1 MRNNNYNKIYNMK
14 ILINKEI
21 LIEPLLAISGV
32 VERRQT
38 LPILSNILINIEEEL
53 IRLTATDMEVESCF
67 VISHRSEKTGKTT
80 VPARKFLDI
89 VKALPDRSEIELLF
103 ENEKVRILCGKS
115 KFTLSTMPADD
126 FPAIEGLDEIVN
138 ISLPE
143 KTLKKLLENTQF
155 AMAHQDVRYYL
166 NGLLIELDG
175 QNIRA
180 VATDG
185 HRLALSETVF
195 TTGVSDLLQIIV
207 PRKGVLEISRLLG
220 DSETEVEL
228 VISKNHLRIVTENQL
243 LTTKLID
250 GKFPDYDRV
259 IPQDSN
265 KKVYADR
272 EKLRSGMARTSILSN
287 EKFRGIRMVVE
298 EGKVIASANNPEQET
313 AEEEIE
319 VMYSGESM
327 EIGFNVS
334 YLLDALNIIKSD
346 QVLLELKD
354 SDSSCLITSPEDSN
368 SRYVIMPMRL

>member
-1 MRNNNYNKIYNMK
+1 MK
-14 ILINKEI
+14 ILINKEA

-38 LPILSNILINIEEEL
+38 LPILSNILIHVEEEI

-67 VISHRSEKTGKTT
+67 IIQHKSSETGKTT

-89 VKALPDRSEIELLF
+89 VKALPDNSDIELNF

-126 FPAIEGLDEIVN
+126 FPSIENLDEIVSLN
-138 ISLPE
+138 LPE
-143 KTLKKLLENTQF
+143 KTIKKLLENTQF

-195 TTGVSDLLQIIV
+195 STGVSDLLQIIV

-228 VISKNHLRIVTENQL
+228 VISKNHLRLVTENQS

-287 EKFRGIRMVVE
+287 EKFRGIRMVLE

-354 SDSSCLITSPEDSN
+354 SDSSCLITSSEDTD

>member
-1 MRNNNYNKIYNMK
+1 MK
-14 ILINKEI
+14 ILINKEE
-21 LIEPLLAISGV
+21 LLEPLLAISGV

-38 LPILSNILINIEEEL
+38 LPILSNILIQAEEGI

-67 VISHRSEKTGKTT
+67 VISHDSTEQGKTT

-89 VKALPDRSEIELLF
+89 IKALPEDSNVELNIE
-103 ENEKVRILCGKS
+103 EEKIRILSGKS
-115 KFTLSTMPADD
+115 KFTLSTMPAND
-126 FPAIEGLDEIVN
+126 FPAIENLEEIV
-138 ISLPE
+138 SLRIPE
-143 KTLKKLLENTQF
+143 KTLKQLLENTQF

-175 QNIRA
+175 NQIRS

-185 HRLALSETVF
+185 HRLALSETDF
-195 TTGVSDLLQIIV
+195 TTGLNELLQVIV
-207 PRKGVLEISRLLG
+207 PRKGVLEIGRLLT
-220 DSETEVEL
+220 EEEAEVE
-228 VISKNHLRIVTENQL
+228 VIISKNHLRLVTEKQS

-250 GKFPDYDRV
+250 GKFPDYERV
-259 IPQDSN
+259 VPQDSN
-265 KKVYADR
+265 KKVYAER
-272 EKLRSGMARTSILSN
+272 EKLRNGMARTSILSN
-287 EKFRGIRMVVE
+287 EKFRGVRMVLE

-319 VMYSGESM
+319 VMYSGEGM

-334 YLLDALNIIKSD
+334 YLLDVLNIIKSD
-346 QVLLELKD
+346 QVVLELKD

>member
-1 MRNNNYNKIYNMK
+1 MK
-14 ILINKEI
+14 ILINKDD
-21 LIEPLLAISGV
+21 LIEPLLAVCGV

-38 LPILSNILINIEEEL
+38 LPILANILIDAESEN

-67 VISHRSEKTGKTT
+67 VMQHQSEETGKTT

-89 VKALPDRSEIELLF
+89 VKALPDNKSIELVI
-103 ENEKVRILCGKS
+103 ENEKIKILCGKS
-115 KFTLSTMPADD
+115 KFTLSTMSADD
-126 FPAIEGLDEIVN
+126 FPAIESLDEIVR
-138 ISLPE
+138 IKLAE
-143 KTLKKLLENTQF
+143 KVLKKILENTQF

-175 QNIRA
+175 EKIRA

-185 HRLALSETVF
+185 HRLALTESDLS
-195 TTGVSDLLQIIV
+195 TGLTDLLQIIV
-207 PRKGVLEISRLLG
+207 PRKGVLEMSRLLT
-220 DSETEVEL
+220 DEETEVEL
-228 VISKNHLRIVTENQL
+228 VISKNHLRLITEKQS

-250 GKFPDYDRV
+250 GKFPDYERV

-265 KKVYADR
+265 KKVYAER
-272 EKLRSGMARTSILSN
+272 EKLRNGMARTSILSN
-287 EKFRGIRMVVE
+287 EKFRGIRMVLE

-319 VMYSGESM
+319 VMYSGETM

-354 SDSSCLITSPEDSN
+354 SDSSCLITSPEDSS

>member
-1 MRNNNYNKIYNMK
+1 MK
-14 ILINKEI
+14 ILINKEE
-21 LIEPLLAISGV
+21 LLEPLLAISGV

-38 LPILSNILINIEEEL
+38 LPILSNILIQVEEGI

-67 VISHRSEKTGKTT
+67 VFSHNSTEQGKTT

-89 VKALPDRSEIELLF
+89 IKALPEDSNVELNV
-103 ENEKVRILCGKS
+103 EDEKIRILSGKS
-115 KFTLSTMPADD
+115 KFTLSTMPAND
-126 FPAIEGLDEIVN
+126 FPSLENLEEIV
-138 ISLPE
+138 SLRIPE
-143 KTLKKLLENTQF
+143 KTLKQLLENTQF

-175 QNIRA
+175 NQIRA

-185 HRLALSETVF
+185 HRLALSETDF
-195 TTGVSDLLQIIV
+195 TTGLNELLQVIV
-207 PRKGVLEISRLLG
+207 PRKGILEIGRLLTDG
-220 DSETEVEL
+220 EAEVE
-228 VISKNHLRIVTENQL
+228 VIISKNHLRLVTEKQS

-259 IPQDSN
+259 VPQDSN
-265 KKVYADR
+265 KKVYAER

-287 EKFRGIRMVVE
+287 EKFRGVRMVLE
-298 EGKVIASANNPEQET
+298 EGKIIASANNPEQET

-319 VMYSGESM
+319 VMYSGEGM

-334 YLLDALNIIKSD
+334 YLLDVLNIIKSD
-346 QVLLELKD
+346 QVVLELKD

>member
-1 MRNNNYNKIYNMK
+1 MK
-14 ILINKEI
+14 ILINKEE
-21 LIEPLLAISGV
+21 LLEPLLAISGV

-38 LPILSNILINIEEEL
+38 LPILSNILIQVEEGI

-67 VISHRSEKTGKTT
+67 VFSHNSTEQGKTT

-89 VKALPDRSEIELLF
+89 IKALPEDSNVELNV
-103 ENEKVRILCGKS
+103 EDEKIRILSGKS
-115 KFTLSTMPADD
+115 KFTLSTMPAND
-126 FPAIEGLDEIVN
+126 FPSLENLEEIV
-138 ISLPE
+138 SLRIPE
-143 KTLKKLLENTQF
+143 KTLKQLLENTQF

-175 QNIRA
+175 NQIRA

-185 HRLALSETVF
+185 HRLALSETDF
-195 TTGVSDLLQIIV
+195 TTGLNELLQVIV
-207 PRKGVLEISRLLG
+207 PRKGVLEIGRLLTDG
-220 DSETEVEL
+220 EAEVE
-228 VISKNHLRIVTENQL
+228 VIISKNHLRLVTEKQS

-259 IPQDSN
+259 VPQDSN
-265 KKVYADR
+265 KKVYAER

-287 EKFRGIRMVVE
+287 EKFRGVRMVLE
-298 EGKVIASANNPEQET
+298 EGKIIASANNPEQET

-319 VMYSGESM
+319 VMYSGEGM

-334 YLLDALNIIKSD
+334 YLLDVLNIIKSD
-346 QVLLELKD
+346 QVVLELKD